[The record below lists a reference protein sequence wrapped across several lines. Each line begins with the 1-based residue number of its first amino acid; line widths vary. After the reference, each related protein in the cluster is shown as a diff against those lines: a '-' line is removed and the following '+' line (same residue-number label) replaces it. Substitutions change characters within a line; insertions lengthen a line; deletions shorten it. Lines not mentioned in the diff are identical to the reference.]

1 MTHIIKMQN
10 LSSGDV
16 VVFQNTFI
24 QNYSF
29 KRNVNWETTNTI
41 GRMDPVKTYKN
52 TETKLDLSYTVINPH
67 RNIGLYTFLPKTDSL
82 VANEIEKFFEN
93 TKMVPGNEVVH
104 GIYSYKTNSDIFG
117 KLLYP
122 SYDSDSP
129 KKGAWYMK
137 SAPVLRV
144 RVYLSNKPEN
154 IIFDGY
160 ATTNAFDVNLKAEDS
175 SSPGGR
181 NFSSCEF
188 SILLDILHTEDYNV
202 SSVQLYPGIDK
213 KDVLEGGSATAAK
226 LAEFRMP
233 QNMFEALLRPVGF
246 NTED

>member
-10 LSSGDV
+10 MSSGDV

-29 KRNVNWETTNTI
+29 KRNVNWDTTNTI

-52 TETKLDLSYTVINPH
+52 TETKLDLSFTVINPH
-67 RNIGLYTFLPKTDSL
+67 QNIGKYTFISTTDSL
-82 VANEIEKFFEN
+82 VPNEIEEFFKN
-93 TKMVPGNEVVH
+93 TKMEMGDVVH
-104 GIYSYKTNSDIFG
+104 GIYSYYNNNDIFG

-129 KKGAWYMK
+129 ENGAWYMK

-188 SILLDILHTEDYNV
+188 SILLDVLHTEEYRV
-202 SSVQLYPGIDK
+202 SSLQSYPVVEEA
-213 KDVLEGGSATAAK
+213 DVLAGGGSSAAAK
-226 LAEFRMP
+226 LAQF
-233 QNMFEALLRPVGF
+233 NMSQKLFEALIRPVGS